1 MPAGSEGVD
10 RKPQSRDPSLT
21 WEIPVEI
28 DSQYHDHAYETCWK
42 AFLDASHGY
51 RENLLREILEKENSK
66 ALLSSAWASNLST
79 LAFKAVSFLSPSKL
93 KAAGY
98 KNPRKFVKIKRLLLP
113 KVDVVPEPS
122 SFALKG
128 VVCRKNVAH
137 KRMKPCIENPR
148 ILVLLG
154 ALDYDKTHDKLS
166 SFDEVIDIERNHLGR
181 LISKIRSLNANLVVV
196 QGGATRTAQE
206 LLLEAEITLV
216 SAVNEQLLSRIAD
229 CTGARASTLDRA
241 NESCMGTCDQ
251 FEVRAYQQHGSADDT
266 LSLMYF
272 KGCRTGLAS
281 SIVLQ
286 GTDHEAL
293 ALLKK
298 VARHATYIAYWHC
311 IEARF
316 LAEQFLATG
325 LPLDRSDKLI
335 KDAMARIQRRT
346 RERAYANISPY
357 CSRPDPSRSSPH
369 DENEPSKEKSDF
381 LQIGETLSD
390 ELLLSLSCRNP
401 AKSVHCELPHFF
413 AMPYYRNGDLALDDF
428 LRAAV
433 PFGKRCPHPDCGEG
447 AALHLR
453 SFLHE
458 DGLVTLSSV
467 HLAPSNSLT
476 GDGVWMWMR
485 RIGINSSSDARRIPI
500 NSDAACISFAHLLTI
515 IFNARDFLVEDINFQ
530 NNFVRYFGLGRTV
543 ICLNYTKII
552 PYELRMPSIRLRVAT
567 GDDFQWLFE
576 EAKLLAE
583 VCVSWLSSRPL
594 KFVSSSMILFHV
606 QESDEIFD
614 LMEDEMVKV
623 RESAVPH
630 EEWREAFSR
639 ARSSFAAV
647 VSKSCSDFEYE

>member
-28 DSQYHDHAYETCWK
+28 DSQYHDHAYESCWK
-42 AFLDASHGY
+42 AFLDASHEY
-51 RENLLREILEKENSK
+51 RENLLREVLEKENSK
-66 ALLSSAWASNLST
+66 ALLSSAWASNLSM

-98 KNPRKFVKIKRLLLP
+98 KNPRNFVKIKRLLLP

-122 SFALKG
+122 SFAVNG

-137 KRMKPCIENPR
+137 KRMKPCIENPK

-154 ALDYDKTHDKLS
+154 ALEYDKTHDKLS

-216 SAVNEQLLSRIAD
+216 SAVNEKLLSRIAD
-229 CTGARASTLDRA
+229 CTGARAITLDRA
-241 NESCMGTCDQ
+241 DESCMGTCDQ
-251 FEVRAYQQHGSADDT
+251 FEVRAYQQHFSADDT

-298 VARHATYIAYWHC
+298 VARHATYIAYWHS

-335 KDAMARIQRRT
+335 KDALASIQRRT
-346 RERAYANISPY
+346 PDRGHVNISPY
-357 CSRPDPSRSSPH
+357 CSRPDSSKFQH
-369 DENEPSKEKSDF
+369 DENEPSKGQREF
-381 LQIGETLSD
+381 MQTGETVSD

-401 AKSVHCELPHFF
+401 AKSVHCELPHLF
-413 AMPYYRNGDLALDDF
+413 AMPYYRDGDLALDDF

-467 HLAPSNSLT
+467 HLASSNSLS

-485 RIGINSSSDARRIPI
+485 KIGIKSSSDARRILI
-500 NSDAACISFAHLLTI
+500 NGDAACISFAHLLTI

-530 NNFVRYFGLGRTV
+530 SSFVRYFGLGRTV
-543 ICLNYTKII
+543 ICLNYTKIV
-552 PYELRMPSIRLRVAT
+552 PYELRMPTLKLRVAN

-583 VCVSWLSSRPL
+583 VCVLYLSCPALIFEFLSI
-594 KFVSSSMILFHV
+594 ILFHV

-614 LMEDEMVKV
+614 LMEDEMKVKV
-623 RESAVPH
+623 RDSAVPQ

-647 VSKSCSDFEYE
+647 VSRILFRF